1 MDALLK
7 EMDSQGSA
15 FTETVGIHLVFY
27 TGGGGGG
34 GGGGASLDPPPRPD
48 INLSVIYVS
57 SKIIAGNFV
66 QITQEAI

>member
-7 EMDSQGSA
+7 EMDSHGSA

-27 TGGGGGG
+27 TRGGGQPGT
-34 GGGGASLDPPPRPD
+34 PPPPQTL
-48 INLSVIYVS
+48 ILSVIYVS
-57 SKIIAGNFV
+57 SEIIAGNFV